1 MKKNVLSK
9 KITNGPILVTDPV
22 FQEIHEIVAENRLK
36 IQALNMGYHSLEKI
50 HAILSDIIGEKVVPT
65 LSINLPFYTDFG
77 KHISIGKNVFINMGV
92 MLTDLGG
99 IVLEDNVLL
108 GPQVKILS
116 VNHPVDPK
124 LRRGLILKPVIIKNN
139 AWIGAGATIL
149 PGVTVG
155 ENAIVG
161 ANATVTKDVPANTI
175 VAGTPAQVIKDI
187 PVEM

>member
-1 MKKNVLSK
+1 MKNVLSK
-9 KITNGPILVTDPV
+9 KMIDEPILVTDPI
-22 FQEIHEIVAENRLK
+22 FQEIHKIVAENRPK
-36 IQALNMGYHSLEKI
+36 IQALNTGCNSLEQI
-50 HAILSDIIGEKVVPT
+50 QAILSDIIGEKVDPT

-116 VNHPVDPK
+116 VNHPIDSE

-161 ANATVTKDVPANTI
+161 ANATVTKDVPANVI
-175 VAGTPAQVIKDI
+175 VAGTPAQVIKTI
-187 PVEM
+187 PKEK